1 MNQPPLPPDLMTR
14 SGESREGANLHQSG
28 SQQLS
33 VGHSEVLAGHA
44 KAASPTRRPA
54 WRLPDGV
61 APGTWEYTR
70 QESIAGGYQD
80 FVSQTPLIGLDTE
93 LTLESLPP
101 PAVGARP
108 RVIDLGCGDGRTMRA
123 LWGAGYDVLGVD
135 LSQPMLRRV
144 IAGSHGDEFRNRLVR
159 ANLVELGCIAD
170 LSADHAVCLFSTIG
184 MIRGR
189 NFRRQFLGH
198 VARIVRPGGTFVL
211 HAHNRNAAWR
221 DRPSAVAWFRSA
233 AAAIRD
239 SAHELGD
246 RVYPYRGLADMFL
259 HTFSRRELVQDLKAS
274 GWTIREIIPL
284 TVTSDAVL
292 RKPTWLPGLR
302 AGGFVA
308 VAESAGA
315 RSASARSAGA

>member
-1 MNQPPLPPDLMTR
+1 MNQPPLPPDPM
-14 SGESREGANLHQSG
+14 SPNGEGDEGANLHQG
-28 SQQLS
+28 RPQQLLG
-33 VGHSEVLAGHA
+33 GHSTASARQAQAV
-44 KAASPTRRPA
+44 AATRRPA

-93 LTLESLPP
+93 LVFQSLPP
-101 PAVGARP
+101 PSDTGS

-123 LWGAGYDVLGVD
+123 LWDAGYDVLGVD

-144 IAGSHGDEFRNRLVR
+144 VAGEHGEEFRSRLVR

-170 LSADHAVCLFSTIG
+170 SSADHAVCLFSTIG

-189 NFRRQFLGH
+189 NFRRQFLRH

-211 HAHNRNAAWR
+211 HAHNRNSAWR
-221 DRPSAVAWFRSA
+221 DRPSAVAWCRST

-239 SAHELGD
+239 STQELGD

-259 HTFSRRELVQDLKAS
+259 HTFSRREMVQDLKAS
-274 GWTIREIIPL
+274 GWAIREIIPL
-284 TVTSDAVL
+284 SVTSDAVL
-292 RKPTWLPGLR
+292 QKPTFLPGLR

-308 VAESAGA
+308 VAQSL
-315 RSASARSAGA
+315 R

>member
-1 MNQPPLPPDLMTR
+1 MSQPPLHPDPLRR
-14 SGESREGANLHQSG
+14 SGESTEGANSHQG
-28 SQQLS
+28 RSQQSLGRLS
-33 VGHSEVLAGHA
+33 GALSCHVESAQANAV
-44 KAASPTRRPA
+44 AATRRPA

-93 LTLESLPP
+93 WVLRSLPP
-101 PAVGARP
+101 SAGMRT

-123 LWGAGYDVLGVD
+123 LWDAGYDVLGVD

-144 IAGSHGDEFRNRLVR
+144 VAGPHGDKFRSRLVR

-170 LSADHAVCLFSTIG
+170 SSADHAVCLFSTIG

-189 NFRRQFLGH
+189 NFRRQFLRH
-198 VARIVRPGGTFVL
+198 VARIVGPGGTFVL

-221 DRPSAVAWFRSA
+221 DRPSAAAWFRSA

-239 SAHELGD
+239 SSQELGD
-246 RVYPYRGLADMFL
+246 RVYAYRGLADMFL
-259 HTFSRRELVQDLKAS
+259 HTFSRRELVEDLKGS
-274 GWTIREIIPL
+274 GWAIREIVPL
-284 TVTSDAVL
+284 SVTSDAVL
-292 RKPTWLPGLR
+292 QKPKLLPGLR

-308 VAESAGA
+308 VAQSLG
-315 RSASARSAGA
+315 